1 MSGRALSG
9 ERRYEGMVLGVGGGK
24 SYFRD
29 WESESTEVMKTSY
42 DGMVKAFELYLRISR
57 DGD

>member
-9 ERRYEGMVLGVGGGK
+9 ERRYEGMVLGVGGEK

-29 WESESTEVMKTSY
+29 WESDSTTEVMETSY
-42 DGMVKAFELYLRISR
+42 GGHGEGV
-57 DGD
+57 

>member
-1 MSGRALSG
+1 MISIRRMSGRALSG

-29 WESESTEVMKTSY
+29 WKLESTTEAMGTSY
-42 DGMVKAFELYLRISR
+42 DRHGEGV
-57 DGD
+57 